1 MKRHTFLSI
10 VAVILIV
17 CSIFFSGC
25 TATDTTPHLQ
35 EDNSSYENVFSYSVP
50 EYTFAN
56 TEDLISC
63 ELIRVVDGDTI
74 VVMFE
79 GKQMKVR
86 FIGVNTPESVTGN
99 SNRDTQEGVSA
110 SEFTKNLLS
119 NSDIVYIELDKGKYD
134 KYDRLLAYVYTED
147 GVQINALLLQNGLAR
162 TMFYKP
168 NYKYQTE
175 FNEIQDYAKSNK
187 IGFWG
192 INNGSAMYK

>member
-1 MKRHTFLSI
+1 MKRHTFYSI
-10 VAVILIV
+10 IAIILIV

-25 TATDTTPHLQ
+25 TATNTTQHFQ
-35 EDNSSYENVFSYSVP
+35 EDISSYENEFTYSIS
-50 EYTFAN
+50 EYNFAN
-56 TEDLISC
+56 TEDLIAC

-74 VVMFE
+74 VIMFE
-79 GKQMKVR
+79 GEQTKVR

-99 SNRDTQEGVSA
+99 SDRDTQEGVSA
-110 SEFTKNLLS
+110 SEFTKRLLS
-119 NSDIVYIELDKGKYD
+119 DSDIVYIELDKGKYD
-134 KYDRLLAYVYTED
+134 KYERLLAYVYTED

-175 FNEIQDYAKSNK
+175 FNEIQNYAKSND

-192 INNGSAMYK
+192 IDNGSAMYK

>member
-1 MKRHTFLSI
+1 MKPKAITKVLKVCDKTKEQMIEFFEYSKREKTPPY
-10 VAVILIV
+10 AV
-17 CSIFFSGC
+17 FQ
-25 TATDTTPHLQ
+25 A
-35 EDNSSYENVFSYSVP
+35 
-50 EYTFAN
+50 
-56 TEDLISC
+56 
-63 ELIRVVDGDTI
+63 VDGDTI

-86 FIGVNTPESVTGN
+86 FIGVYTPESVTGN